1 MDPRHCRPFSDEV
14 KTCGVRLDRPTRR
27 CTLQRSPDR
36 NLTECA
42 VRERGA
48 AGTRH
53 GKSSGGLTAV
63 ESEEGP
69 DRGDRCGWW
78 SRSGPWSGWP
88 RLLRDAD
95 AMNRKGVIERVKIQT
110 RDGALGPCG
119 AGPGR
124 RLLRLAPSD
133 VAQRARSGTWI
144 TEKNIPIHAQGRQTS
159 GAPRV
164 PPARQPIRHCHR
176 RLTHLMLPAGL
187 VGRRHRRPLH
197 THLTPPLGGPCRC

>member
-95 AMNRKGVIERVKIQT
+95 AMNRKGVIERVKIQR
-110 RDGALGPCG
+110 RDGALGHVVQVPG
-119 AGPGR
+119 AAYCDWHHLTSPSGR
-124 RLLRLAPSD
+124 GLAPGSLRRTSPSMPK
-133 VAQRARSGTWI
+133 AGRHLAR
-144 TEKNIPIHAQGRQTS
+144 P
-159 GAPRV
+159 V
-164 PPARQPIRHCHR
+164 Y
-176 RLTHLMLPAGL
+176 
-187 VGRRHRRPLH
+187 RRHASPFA
-197 THLTPPLGGPCRC
+197 TATGG